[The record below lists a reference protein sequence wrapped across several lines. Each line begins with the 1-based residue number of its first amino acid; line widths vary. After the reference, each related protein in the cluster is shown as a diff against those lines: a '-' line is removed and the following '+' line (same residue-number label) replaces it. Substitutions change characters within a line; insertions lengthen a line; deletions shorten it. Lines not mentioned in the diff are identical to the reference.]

1 MSKILAV
8 KTNILFPD
16 GVWEGFREQKSEA
29 VLNLID
35 EHKEFVERAS
45 AEEDESY
52 QQIIPQ
58 IILKVG
64 NKIFLHKIPQ
74 TGSEGRLHDMWP
86 IFLGGHVDDT
96 DSSIWDAAEREFN
109 EEINYRGKIIKKEF
123 LGIVKR
129 NDMPVN
135 KVHTGL
141 VWLFEGDIEE
151 FEATA
156 DHGIA
161 DGRFVQVSD
170 LDSYVEKMTHWSQ
183 VVASYIIRRF
193 ASR

>member
-1 MSKILAV
+1 MSKILVV
-8 KTNILFPD
+8 KTSLLFPD
-16 GVWEGFREQKSEA
+16 GIWEGFREQKNDD
-29 VLNLID
+29 VLELID
-35 EHKEFVERAS
+35 SHKEFIERAD
-45 AEEDESY
+45 AEEDDSY

-64 NKIFLHKIPQ
+64 NKIFLHKIPK

-96 DSSIWDAAEREFN
+96 DAGIWDAAIREFE
-109 EEINYRGKIIKKEF
+109 EEINYLGKIIKKEF

-129 NDMPVN
+129 HDVPVN

-141 VWLFEGDIEE
+141 VWLFEGDTEK

-156 DHGIA
+156 DHGIT
-161 DGRFVQVSD
+161 DGRFVLID
-170 LDSYVEKMTHWSQ
+170 ELDSYIEKMTHWSQ
-183 VVASYIIRRF
+183 VVVPYIIRRF